1 MKARVIGVEHQFKTF
16 QFFFPVFLGNLLLK
30 HSDNLSK
37 TLQSQKMSASE
48 GQHVASMTVTTLQSL
63 RNNDNFALFWQKIE
77 IIKKDLDIEDPKLP
91 RKRKVP
97 RRYEDGN
104 GEAKFDTDVKAYYK
118 KIYYEVLD
126 LIINCIQSRFDQEGY
141 QIYRNLQDLLLKAV
155 RKESYEDCFKIITS
169 FYTDDLDPSQLRLH
183 LETLSANFNTGTGSS
198 VTIFDI
204 KDYVLSLS
212 VYERPLISEVVTIL
226 KLILVLPSTNAMSER
241 SFSALRRIKNYLRS
255 TMLQSRLNH
264 LLLLH
269 VHKDLTD
276 SLELVSVTND

>member
-1 MKARVIGVEHQFKTF
+1 MKARVIGVEYKFKTF
-16 QFFFPVFLGNLLLK
+16 QFFFRVFLGNLLLK

-63 RNNDNFALFWQKIE
+63 RNDDNFALFWQKIE

-104 GEAKFDTDVKAYYK
+104 RQAEFDTDVKAYYK
-118 KIYYEVLD
+118 KIYYEALD
-126 LIINCIQSRFDQEGY
+126 LIINCIESRFNQEGY

-169 FYTDDLDPSQLRLH
+169 FYTDYLDPPQLRLH

-198 VTIFDI
+198 VTIFDT
-204 KDYVLSLS
+204 KDYVLALS
-212 VYERPLISEVVTIL
+212 AYERPLISEVVTIL
-226 KLILVLPSTNAMSER
+226 NLILVLPSTNAMNER

-264 LLLLH
+264 LL
-269 VHKDLTD
+269 TG
-276 SLELVSVTND
+276 